1 MASSKLAARAIR
13 NHAKYKGRNDLNI
26 VPMIDMMVILV
37 FFLLFTAVFSNTNIL
52 ELNLP
57 APNSSVPELPKGLNL
72 EVIVRRN
79 AIEVA
84 DRGTGVL
91 RTLPKKEG
99 EYDFAGLS
107 AFLQDVK
114 ARYPTVLAASVL
126 LEQDIPYDVLV
137 QTMDNTRVW
146 QNRVGVGLQNYRI
159 KKHRQRS
166 HGGSHMALVPFIDM
180 LTMLVVFL
188 LLHSS
193 EVEILP
199 NTKNITIPQS
209 IAEIK
214 PRETVVVMVTTED
227 LLVNGRIIAKVS
239 ELRGND
245 AQLVIEPLRLALKEQ
260 ADSSLRRA
268 SQEDLAEREVTIMGD
283 KGTPFSVLKRVMAT
297 ATAADYGKVSLAVI
311 QREVEA
317 GGA

>member
-1 MASSKLAARAIR
+1 
-13 NHAKYKGRNDLNI
+13 
-26 VPMIDMMVILV
+26 MI
-37 FFLLFTAVFSNTNIL
+37 S
-52 ELNLP
+52 
-57 APNSSVPELPKGLNL
+57 
-72 EVIVRRN
+72 
-79 AIEVA
+79 
-84 DRGTGVL
+84 
-91 RTLPKKEG
+91 
-99 EYDFAGLS
+99 
-107 AFLQDVK
+107 
-114 ARYPTVLAASVL
+114 
-126 LEQDIPYDVLV
+126 
-137 QTMDNTRVW
+137 
-146 QNRVGVGLQNYRI
+146 YRI

-227 LLVNGRIIAKVS
+227 LLVNGRVIAKVAD
-239 ELRGND
+239 LRSNS
-245 AQLVIEPLRLALKEQ
+245 AQLIIEPLRLALKEQ
-260 ADSSLRRA
+260 SDSSLRSAAR
-268 SQEDLAEREVTIMGD
+268 EDLADREVTIMGD
-283 KGTPFSVLKRVMAT
+283 KGTPFMVLKRVMAT

-317 GGA
+317 GAGA